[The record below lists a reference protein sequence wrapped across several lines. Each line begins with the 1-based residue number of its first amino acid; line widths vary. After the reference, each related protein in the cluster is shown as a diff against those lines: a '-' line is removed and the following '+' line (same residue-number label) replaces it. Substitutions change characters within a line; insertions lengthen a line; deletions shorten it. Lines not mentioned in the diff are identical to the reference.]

1 MDEAL
6 IARIL
11 QLILALAGAYLLALW
26 FALVVWTY
34 RDITSRS
41 TNAFTQIFSTLVVVL
56 FFVPGALIYL
66 ILRPRET
73 LDEAFQRSMEE
84 EYLLQDLD
92 DFPLCPACRRAV
104 RDDFVFCPNC
114 STALRHACTTCH
126 RLVDI
131 RWDVCAYC
139 GADQSLA
146 AAPEP
151 RELVRDSI
159 PSRSRDRATTAPLQ
173 AIDGGR
179 AEKRAAAEKRVA
191 ADANDRK
198 PTPLHED
205 GEAADTTEV
214 KKTRTTTRR
223 STSTRQTAEPK
234 DETVKTPGGR
244 VRATAQRQGESSS

>member
-6 IARIL
+6 IARIF
-11 QLILALAGAYLLALW
+11 QLFLALAGAYLLALW

-56 FFVPGALIYL
+56 FFVPGAIIYL

-92 DFPLCPACRRAV
+92 DYPLCPACRRAV

-114 STALRHACTTCH
+114 SNELRRSCTSCH
-126 RLVDI
+126 RLVDV
-131 RWDVCAYC
+131 RWEVCPYC
-139 GADQSLA
+139 GSDQSLDVE
-146 AAPEP
+146 PEP
-151 RELVRDSI
+151 RELIRETSTATG
-159 PSRSRDRATTAPLQ
+159 RSRKRGAAGQFQ

-179 AEKRAAAEKRVA
+179 SSQRSQPEH
-191 ADANDRK
+191 DDRR
-198 PTPLHED
+198 PRQLREDDTSEHED
-205 GEAADTTEV
+205 NRHDAPVTYTSSTDEHPVAGASTPEL
-214 KKTRTTTRR
+214 R
-223 STSTRQTAEPK
+223 SR
-234 DETVKTPGGR
+234 DGR
-244 VRATAQRQGESSS
+244 DRATARRRGGSGS

>member
-6 IARIL
+6 IARIF
-11 QLILALAGAYLLALW
+11 QLFLALAGAYLLALW

-56 FFVPGALIYL
+56 FFVPGAIIYL

-92 DFPLCPACRRAV
+92 DYPLCHACRHAV

-114 STALRHACTTCH
+114 SNELRRSCRSCH
-126 RLVDI
+126 RLVDV
-131 RWDVCAYC
+131 RWEVCPYC
-139 GADQSLA
+139 GSDQQQDPDTESRELTNDVDTSRTRRRA
-146 AAPEP
+146 AAG
-151 RELVRDSI
+151 S
-159 PSRSRDRATTAPLQ
+159 LQ

-179 AEKRAAAEKRVA
+179 SGQRAIVTPDDIRPRQIRDDDGAHSVDGRNATVA
-191 ADANDRK
+191 AD
-198 PTPLHED
+198 PTGTDEHPVVAKD
-205 GEAADTTEV
+205 D
-214 KKTRTTTRR
+214 
-223 STSTRQTAEPK
+223 AE
-234 DETVKTPGGR
+234 VKTPGGR
-244 VRATAQRQGESSS
+244 DRATARRRGGSGS

>member
-6 IARIL
+6 IARIF
-11 QLILALAGAYLLALW
+11 QLFLALAGAYMLALW

-92 DFPLCPACRRAV
+92 DYPLCPACRRAV
-104 RDDFVFCPNC
+104 RDDFVFCPHC
-114 STALRHACTTCH
+114 TSELRHACATCH

-131 RWDVCAYC
+131 RWEVCPYC
-139 GADQSLA
+139 GSDQSLDVE
-146 AAPEP
+146 PEP
-151 RELVRDSI
+151 RELIREASGSATRV
-159 PSRSRDRATTAPLQ
+159 RATSAPLQ

-179 AEKRAAAEKRVA
+179 SGRREPSEPDSRRPRQLRDDDHAPTAQDESLAPSDAETTDEHLVTPAA
-191 ADANDRK
+191 
-198 PTPLHED
+198 PTKV
-205 GEAADTTEV
+205 TN
-214 KKTRTTTRR
+214 R
-223 STSTRQTAEPK
+223 
-234 DETVKTPGGR
+234 GGR
-244 VRATAQRQGESSS
+244 GRATARRQGGSSS

>member
-6 IARIL
+6 IARIF
-11 QLILALAGAYLLALW
+11 QLFLALAGAYLLALW

-92 DFPLCPACRRAV
+92 DYPLCPACRRAV
-104 RDDFVFCPNC
+104 RDDFVFCPHC
-114 STALRHACTTCH
+114 STALRHGCPTCH
-126 RLVDI
+126 RLVDV
-131 RWDVCAYC
+131 RWEVCPYC
-139 GADQSLA
+139 GSDQSVEA
-146 AAPEP
+146 EAEP
-151 RELVRDSI
+151 RELIREAGGSR
-159 PSRSRDRATTAPLQ
+159 PRSRAAAGSLQ

-179 AEKRAAAEKRVA
+179 SERRVPAETDGRRPRQIRDDDAASPEQSEAKAPPPDAQTTDEHPVTA
-191 ADANDRK
+191 A
-198 PTPLHED
+198 PP
-205 GEAADTTEV
+205 V
-214 KKTRTTTRR
+214 
-223 STSTRQTAEPK
+223 
-234 DETVKTPGGR
+234 TVTNPGGR
-244 VRATAQRQGESSS
+244 GRATARRRDGSSS